1 MKFPVT
7 LTLVILAA
15 ASFWGMR
22 ERRILLTL
30 REEHRKV
37 VHEAASLG
45 VSTDLSTP
53 FTPTKGNMR
62 QREDSTRKVRD
73 FAASLVSFAKEM
85 KEREKS
91 GKEPD
96 AAMQKRLMEMLEGIL
111 SLNGSELKIL
121 IAEIRGRSDLD
132 DEMRKEMIGF
142 SIMML
147 AQQHPQA
154 ALALYTESS
163 DMMEGLPMGRHIVSS
178 ALGQWAKDQP
188 LEAIEWIKSHSGK
201 HKDLVTDEVKHSAL
215 AGAARTD
222 FGLAFQLAGEIH
234 VPLTDGSLLHTMAD
248 SATTAEKRTEF
259 LAALR
264 KQAALL
270 NDKEAAD
277 LLLKSG
283 ANALF
288 SQAAKDGYDKTV
300 AWIDS
305 AKLGP
310 DERAE
315 FVDGLNYH
323 HTRSETG
330 KWLDWISSEA
340 FLNDKAEET
349 TRELVRD
356 WTRNDYKAAGEW
368 LAKSPAGPMK
378 NEAVISYAQIVAPYD
393 TDVAV
398 KWADTLAPDQRA
410 KAIHGIHSSLRQKD
424 EAAAAE
430 FAKRHGLG
438 GE

>member
-330 KWLDWISSEA
+330 KWLDWISSIGRA
-340 FLNDKAEET
+340 TT
-349 TRELVRD
+349 TRQPASGWPNHLPVR
-356 WTRNDYKAAGEW
+356 
-368 LAKSPAGPMK
+368 
-378 NEAVISYAQIVAPYD
+378 
-393 TDVAV
+393 
-398 KWADTLAPDQRA
+398 
-410 KAIHGIHSSLRQKD
+410 
-424 EAAAAE
+424 
-430 FAKRHGLG
+430 
-438 GE
+438 